1 MKIKD
6 IKSRWILDSRGNPT
20 VEADVI
26 LDGGQIGRA
35 AVPSGASTG
44 KHEAIELRDNSEEF
58 GGQGVSLAINNI
70 QKLLKPVLIGSDA
83 SDQLAIDKKMLMID
97 GTKDKSR
104 MGANA
109 ILAVSL
115 ATAKAA
121 AQAKNIQLYQHI
133 NELVG
138 GAMSLPRPMMNVL
151 NGGKHAVNGSDVQET
166 MIIPVNS
173 DSIQDVVRSGS
184 EIFHKLAGV
193 MKANNQ
199 PTLVGD
205 EGGFA
210 PSVKNYEMVL
220 DFLMQAITDAGFV
233 PGQDVMI
240 ALDTASS
247 EFFEDGIYNLKS
259 LGKRFDREE
268 IIKWYAD
275 LCKKYP
281 IISIEDGL
289 DQDDWEGWS
298 EMNKKLG
305 KKIQLVGDDL
315 LVTNT
320 KRLKIAIE
328 SKAGNAILIKPN
340 QIGTLSET
348 LEAVRIAKKAGWKT
362 IISHRSGETEDTTI
376 AHIAVGANIGQIKT
390 GSLSRTD
397 RVSKYNELIRI
408 SENDPKLK
416 IDI

>member
-1 MKIKD
+1 M
-6 IKSRWILDSRGNPT
+6 
-20 VEADVI
+20 
-26 LDGGQIGRA
+26 
-35 AVPSGASTG
+35 
-44 KHEAIELRDNSEEF
+44 
-58 GGQGVSLAINNI
+58 AINNI

-83 SDQLAIDKKMLMID
+83 SDQVAIDKKMLMID

-121 AQAKNIQLYQHI
+121 ARAKNIQLYQHI

-340 QIGTLSET
+340 QIGTLTET